1 MSRNRYDI
9 DEKLES
15 EFSFKHF
22 KKALRYVKLY
32 RGQMLLALFINIC
45 ATIVTLFQPRITKYV
60 MDVSVPNKDIPGVI
74 LMSALYVASIF
85 FNIMMVTL
93 RARIMVKVGQGI
105 VLNMRQDLFDHLQKL
120 PFSYYDDRPHGKIL
134 VRVVQYIN
142 NVSDMLSNGI
152 INFIMDILNLIFIG
166 ISMFLLDSRMALFV
180 LAGLPV
186 LVTVLLI
193 IKPQQ
198 RRGWQQIS
206 NKNSNMN
213 AYLQES
219 VNGAKI
225 TQIFTRQEKNIKIY
239 STLAQKARK
248 VWIRTAFFGG
258 LVGPSVVIIQRAVL
272 AVIYIGGMLWLTP
285 PATFGTV
292 LAMIS
297 YSNRFWAPITS
308 LSTIYNSF
316 INTIAYLERIFET
329 LDEPV
334 KIDDAPDAEE
344 LPPIRG
350 DVEFRNVVF
359 SYDDA
364 KDKLVLNDVSFTVKA
379 GESVA
384 LVGPTGAGKSTIVN
398 LLSRFYDLN
407 SGQILVDGHD
417 ISKVTLHSLR
427 SQMGIMLQDSFIFSG
442 TIDYNIRYGKQDAT
456 EDEIVAAAKTVHVD
470 EFVKEMKEGY
480 QTELHERGSRLS
492 QGQKQLLSFA
502 RTLISD
508 PRILVLDEA
517 TSSIDTKTEV
527 FVQDGIARLLEG
539 RTSFIIA
546 HRLSTI
552 RNCDKI
558 MYIDNQNIV
567 EAGTHSELM
576 AKKGKYY
583 ALYTA
588 RSR

>member
-1 MSRNRYDI
+1 MARNKYDI

-22 KKALRYVKLY
+22 KKSMRYVRKY
-32 RGQMLLALFINIC
+32 RGKMMLAL
-45 ATIVTLFQPRITKYV
+45 LFSLMTSFVSLLGPIMTQRV
-60 MDVSVPNKDIPGVI
+60 LDVSVPNRDITEVLLIALLYILSIAVI
-74 LMSALYVASIF
+74 VLLATMRS
-85 FNIMMVTL
+85 
-93 RARIMVKVGQGI
+93 RIMAKVGQGI
-105 VLNMRQDLFDHLQKL
+105 IFDMRQDLFDHLQKL

-152 INFIMDILNLIFIG
+152 ITFIMEILNLVLIG
-166 ISMFLLDSRMALFV
+166 AFMFLVDSRLALFV

-186 LVTVLLI
+186 LTLIIFI

-198 RRGWQQIS
+198 RRAWQDVS

-213 AYLQES
+213 AYLHES
-219 VNGAKI
+219 INGVKI
-225 TQIFTRQEKNIKIY
+225 TQIFTRQDKNYKIFA
-239 STLAQKARK
+239 TQCENVRRAWMKT
-248 VWIRTAFFGG
+248 VFVGN
-258 LVGPSVVIIQRAVL
+258 LVGFSVSNISRIIISL
-272 AVIYIGGMLWLTP
+272 IYIGGVLWLS
-285 PATFGTV
+285 PAVTFGTIM
-292 LAMIS
+292 AMTS
-297 YSNRFWAPITS
+297 YSQRFWQPISS
-308 LSTIYNSF
+308 LANIYNNF
-316 INTIAYLERIFET
+316 INTIAYLERIFDT
-329 LDEPV
+329 LDEPIT
-334 KIDDAPDAEE
+334 IDDAPDAIE

-359 SYDDA
+359 SYDES
-364 KDKLVLNDVSFTVKA
+364 KTVLDNVSFKVKA

-407 SGQILVDGHD
+407 SGQILVDGYD

-442 TIDYNIRYGKQDAT
+442 TVDYNIRYGKQDAT
-456 EDEIVAAAKTVHVD
+456 DDEIVAAAKAVHVSD
-470 EFVKEMKEGY
+470 FVDEMKDGY
-480 QTELHERGSRLS
+480 QTELNERGSRLS

-527 FVQDGIARLLEG
+527 YVQEGIARLLEG

-558 MYIDNQNIV
+558 MYIDNKNIV
-567 EAGTHSELM
+567 EAGTHQELM
-576 AKKGKYY
+576 DKKGAYY

>member
-1 MSRNRYDI
+1 MARNKYDI

-22 KKALRYVKLY
+22 KKSMKYVRIY
-32 RGQMLLALFINIC
+32 RGKMALALLLNILISVC
-45 ATIVTLFQPRITKYV
+45 SLLGPV
-60 MDVSVPNKDIPGVI
+60 MTQHVLDVSVPNGDIREVVLTALLYI
-74 LMSALYVASIF
+74 LSVAAIIVLATMRS
-85 FNIMMVTL
+85 
-93 RARIMVKVGQGI
+93 RIMAKVGQGI
-105 VLNMRQDLFDHLQKL
+105 IFNMRQDLFDHLQQL

-152 INFIMDILNLIFIG
+152 ITFIMEILNLLFI
-166 ISMFLLDSRMALFV
+166 SAFMFFTDSRLAWFV
-180 LAGLPV
+180 IAGLPV
-186 LVTVLLI
+186 LASVIFI

-198 RRGWQQIS
+198 RRAWQDVS

-213 AYLQES
+213 AYLHES
-219 VNGAKI
+219 INGVKI
-225 TQIFTRQEKNIKIY
+225 TQIFTRQDKNYQIFATQCENVRRAWMK
-239 STLAQKARK
+239 T
-248 VWIRTAFFGG
+248 VFVGN
-258 LVGPSVVIIQRAVL
+258 LVGFSVSNISRVVISL
-272 AVIYIGGMLWLTP
+272 IYIGGVLWLS
-285 PATFGTV
+285 PAVTFGTV
-292 LAMIS
+292 MAMTS
-297 YSNRFWAPITS
+297 YAQRFWQPISS
-308 LSTIYNSF
+308 LANIYNNF

-334 KIDDAPDAEE
+334 TIADVPGATE

-359 SYDDA
+359 GYDES
-364 KDKLVLNDVSFTVKA
+364 KTVLDNVSFKVKA

-398 LLSRFYDLN
+398 LLSRFYDLD

-417 ISKVTLHSLR
+417 ISRVTLHSLR

-442 TIDYNIRYGKQDAT
+442 TVDYNIRYGKQDAT
-456 EDEIVAAAKTVHVD
+456 QEEIEAAAKAVHVSDFVD
-470 EFVKEMKEGY
+470 EMRDGY
-480 QTELHERGSRLS
+480 KTELNERGSRLS

-527 FVQDGIARLLEG
+527 FVQEGIARLLEG

-552 RNCDKI
+552 RNCDQI
-558 MYIDNQNIV
+558 MYIDNKNIV
-567 EAGTHSELM
+567 EAGTHQELM
-576 AKKGKYY
+576 EKKGAYY

>member
-1 MSRNRYDI
+1 MARNKFDI

-22 KKALRYVKLY
+22 KKAMKYVRSYKWK
-32 RGQMLLALFINIC
+32 MLLSLVLSIFASVVSLIG
-45 ATIVTLFQPRITKYV
+45 PMITEHV
-60 MDVSVPNKDIPGVI
+60 LDVSVINKNMTEVVVLSLVYI
-74 LMSALYVASIF
+74 ASILTMIF
-85 FNIMMVTL
+85 LVTL
-93 RARIMVKVGQGI
+93 RSRIMTKVGQGI
-105 VLNMRQDLFDHLQKL
+105 IFDMRQDLYDHLQKL

-152 INFIMDILNLIFIG
+152 ITFVMEILNLFFIG
-166 ISMFLLDSRMALFV
+166 IFMFILDARLAWFV
-180 LAGLPV
+180 VAGLPV
-186 LVTVLLI
+186 LTVI
-193 IKPQQ
+193 IFVIKPQQ
-198 RRGWQQIS
+198 RRAWQDIS

-213 AYLQES
+213 AYLHES
-219 VNGAKI
+219 INGVKI
-225 TQIFTRQEKNIKIY
+225 TQIFTRQEKNYQIFA
-239 STLAQKARK
+239 TQCNNVRKA
-248 VWIRTAFFGG
+248 WM
-258 LVGPSVVIIQRAVL
+258 RAVYTGNIL
-272 AVIYIGGMLWLTP
+272 GVSVPMISRIVTSMIYIGGILWLTP
-285 PATFGTV
+285 AVTFGTI
-292 LAMIS
+292 MGMTS
-297 YSNRFWAPITS
+297 YAQRFWQPISS
-308 LSTIYNSF
+308 LANIYNNF

-329 LDEPV
+329 LDEP
-334 KIDDAPDAEE
+334 IRIADAPDAVE
-344 LPPIRG
+344 LPEIKG

-359 SYDDA
+359 SYDES
-364 KDKLVLNDVSFTVKA
+364 KIILNDVSFKVKA

-407 SGQILVDGHD
+407 SGQILVDGYD

-442 TIDYNIRYGKQDAT
+442 TVDYNIRYGKQDAT
-456 EDEIVAAAKTVHVD
+456 EEEIIAASDAVHVS
-470 EFVKEMKEGY
+470 EFVKEMKDGY
-480 QTELHERGSRLS
+480 QTELNERGSRLS

-502 RTLISD
+502 RTLISN
-508 PRILVLDEA
+508 PKILVLDEA

-527 FVQDGIARLLEG
+527 YVQEGIAKLLEG

-552 RNCDKI
+552 RGCDKI

-567 EAGTHSELM
+567 EAGTHQELM
-576 AKKGKYY
+576 AKKGAYY

-588 RSR
+588 RSH